1 MENLETQETEK
12 TIDWQDAYLRLYADF
27 DNFKK
32 RYNKEKLEIESNT
45 KLETLSSVLEIDNDL
60 NLSLKFLKDEN
71 SINAVKIIIDKLSKF
86 LKSHNIE
93 EVQTSEYDEDIH
105 EVVSVIESDKK
116 GIVDVVSKGYKMN
129 NKIVKYPK
137 IILSK

>member
-1 MENLETQETEK
+1 MENLKTQETEK

-93 EVQTSEYDEDIH
+93 EVQTNEYDEDIH